1 MELKNK
7 KYIKNTGSLPG
18 FVNGLPNGLSSVDYQ
33 QSLGNWINQ
42 LESYNSKPSTVNS
55 KSNVNIG
62 YNGLTTGFLDF
73 GANDF
78 VNQEYGSQIQP
89 KMSVSTSNIRTPITQ
104 NVAPVQNNSGPVYSN
119 GVLDM
124 NPGAKGF
131 NKSTK
136 SINWSGAGDVVTTGV
151 NFMGQG
157 INAFTHDETESD
169 LAAQYGQAQGN
180 AGGIGYVRPNYADVG
195 EQMAQVR
202 KKNLTNT
209 LGAAGGG
216 AAFGAAVGS
225 IIPGLGTVVG
235 GLIGAGLGAL
245 IGGAGSAKRAREHR
259 QMVNRYNDKALH
271 LGTDA
276 EGWALTKAM
285 QLNNAEEN
293 GVPDKQ
299 LIYGHANGKQPE
311 VNSKTGRTKDD
322 VLMYTPRG
330 YKFGKANALGE
341 PGETMLDTETGEIST
356 IPYRPGDSKHPGDV
370 QPIEAKKETAIFTN
384 RWIDP
389 VTGKSFAKAAI
400 DGDDDPYALLNRM
413 KILVNDN
420 KSKKGLMKAKCG
432 KLPKYYEGWIPN
444 AISSGA
450 TMLGG
455 LAQYLDAKNQSVKKP
470 NSYVSNPY
478 EMKAFETLAGLRI
491 NPYPISLNLKNAEL
505 RTNRAIDVSGGL
517 SVGQRKLQRLAAL
530 NQTQRNISDA
540 LANIEMQNNSY
551 FSDYAKTA
559 LQAGMNN
566 AKMAMAAN
574 QYDLDYYSKAHA
586 ARQQGM
592 QAGMYNLING
602 MQQYYAN
609 DFKRRQFNDTMGLY
623 REQLDIDKQKTLADI
638 QNMAF
643 NQKQAQKQSQNQTVL
658 NPYQWLAFGPSG
670 YYGAMQY
677 NRKLATKH
685 S

>member
-7 KYIKNTGSLPG
+7 KYIKNTGGRLPG
-18 FVNGLPNGLSSVDYQ
+18 FVNGLPNGLSSGSYGIPNGLSSTDYQ
-33 QSLGNWINQ
+33 QALGEWTNR
-42 LESYNSKPSTVNS
+42 LDDKPIA
-55 KSNVNIG
+55 NIG
-62 YNGLTTGFLDF
+62 SVDTTDWNNWKKDYFNQKYLQVPNTGLTTLPSIG
-73 GANDF
+73 GNT
-78 VNQEYGSQIQP
+78 
-89 KMSVSTSNIRTPITQ
+89 KSVKSTS
-104 NVAPVQNNSGPVYSN
+104 
-119 GVLDM
+119 GV
-124 NPGAKGF
+124 
-131 NKSTK
+131 
-136 SINWSGAGDVVTTGV
+136 NWSGAGNVVTTGV
-151 NFMGQG
+151 NFMEQG

-169 LAAQYGQAQGN
+169 LAAQYGQAQEN

-216 AAFGAAVGS
+216 AAFGAAIGS

-322 VLMYTPRG
+322 VWMYTPRG

-455 LAQYLDAKNQSVKKP
+455 LTQYLDAKNQSVKKP
-470 NSYVSNPY
+470 DSYISNPY

-609 DFKRRQFNDTMGLY
+609 DFKRRQLNDTMGLY

-638 QNMAF
+638 SNMAF
-643 NQKQAQKQSQNQTVL
+643 NQKQAQNQTAL
-658 NPYQWLAFGPSG
+658 NPYQWLAFGPAG

-677 NRKLATKH
+677 NRKSATKH

>member
-18 FVNGLPNGLSSVDYQ
+18 FANGLPNGLSSGSYGTPDGLSSTDYQ
-33 QSLGNWINQ
+33 QALGEWTNR
-42 LESYNSKPSTVNS
+42 LDDKPIA
-55 KSNVNIG
+55 NIG
-62 YNGLTTGFLDF
+62 PVDTTAWNNWKNNYFNQKYLQVPNTGLTTLPSIG
-73 GANDF
+73 GN
-78 VNQEYGSQIQP
+78 
-89 KMSVSTSNIRTPITQ
+89 KKSVKS
-104 NVAPVQNNSGPVYSN
+104 ASGV
-119 GVLDM
+119 
-124 NPGAKGF
+124 
-131 NKSTK
+131 
-136 SINWSGAGDVVTTGV
+136 NWSGAGDVVTTGV

-322 VLMYTPRG
+322 VWMYTPSG

-341 PGETMLDTETGEIST
+341 PGETILDTETGEMST

-455 LAQYLDAKNQSVKKP
+455 FAQYLDAKNQSVKKP

-478 EMKAFETLAGLRI
+478 ELEALSTLAGLGI
-491 NPYPISLNLKNAEL
+491 NQYPIMQQLRLAES
-505 RTNRAIDVSGGL
+505 RTNNAIDRSGGL
-517 SVGQRKLQRLAAL
+517 GIGQRKLSRLSAL
-530 NQTQRNISDA
+530 NTTQNNISNT
-540 LANIEMQNNSY
+540 LSSIQQQNNSY
-551 FSDYAKTA
+551 LSDYAKTA
-559 LQAGMNN
+559 LQAGANN
-566 AKMAMAAN
+566 AKMKMAAD

-592 QAGMYNLING
+592 QAGIYNMING
-602 MQQYYAN
+602 LQQYYAN
-609 DFKRRQFNDTMGLY
+609 DFKRRQFNDMMGLY
-623 REQLDIDKQKTLADI
+623 RQYLSLDQQRLLHDLYGNGSSFAK
-638 QNMAF
+638 NMEDYTR
-643 NQKQAQKQSQNQTVL
+643 NQKNQYLINRVAT
-658 NPYQWLAFGPSG
+658 NPAFDPTKALTYRNLTGKYLSG
-670 YYGAMQY
+670 NKYLKIDPNGI
-677 NRKLATKH
+677 RI
-685 S
+685 

>member
-18 FVNGLPNGLSSVDYQ
+18 FVNGLPNGLSSTDYQ
-33 QSLGNWINQ
+33 QALGEWTNR
-42 LESYNSKPSTVNS
+42 LDDKPIA
-55 KSNVNIG
+55 NIG
-62 YNGLTTGFLDF
+62 PVDTTAWNNWKNDYFNQKYLHVPNTGLTTLPSIG
-73 GANDF
+73 GN
-78 VNQEYGSQIQP
+78 
-89 KMSVSTSNIRTPITQ
+89 
-104 NVAPVQNNSGPVYSN
+104 
-119 GVLDM
+119 
-124 NPGAKGF
+124 
-131 NKSTK
+131 TK
-136 SINWSGAGDVVTTGV
+136 SVKSASGLNWSGAGNVASTGV
-151 NFMGQG
+151 NFLGAS
-157 INAFTHDETESD
+157 INAFANDKSEQD
-169 LAAQYGQAQGN
+169 LSAQYGQRQGN
-180 AGGIGYVRPNYADVG
+180 KGGIGYVAPNYADINK
-195 EQMAQVR
+195 EMADVR

-245 IGGAGSAKRAREHR
+245 IGGAGSAKRARER
-259 QMVNRYNDKALH
+259 REMVNRFNDKALH

-276 EGWALTKAM
+276 EGAALTKYL
-285 QLNNAEEN
+285 QLSNAEEN

-299 LIYGHANGKQPE
+299 LLYGHKDGKISSADGPINE
-311 VNSKTGRTKDD
+311 EATARVSS
-322 VLMYTPRG
+322 
-330 YKFGKANALGE
+330 
-341 PGETMLDTETGEIST
+341 GEIIANKYNGTMYRVPGKKNNKDTKLAAVKDSDT
-356 IPYRPGDSKHPGDV
+356 IITNKYGLSDYVAATGDIEGAEEMMNLMNKQKLFRASK
-370 QPIEAKKETAIFTN
+370 
-384 RWIDP
+384 
-389 VTGKSFAKAAI
+389 
-400 DGDDDPYALLNRM
+400 
-413 KILVNDN
+413 
-420 KSKKGLMKAKCG
+420 G
-432 KLPKYYEGWIPN
+432 KLPHFEEGWIPN

-455 LAQYLDAKNQSVKKP
+455 LTQYLDAKGQEVKKP
-470 NSYVSNPY
+470 NTYIANPY
-478 EMKAFETLAGLRI
+478 EMKAFETLAGLRV
-491 NPYPISLNLKNAEL
+491 NPYPMMQQLKNAEL

-658 NPYQWLAFGPSG
+658 NPYEWLKLGPAG

-677 NRKLATKH
+677 NRKLATKR

>member
-18 FVNGLPNGLSSVDYQ
+18 FVNGLPDGLSSTDYQ
-33 QSLGNWINQ
+33 QALGEWTNR
-42 LESYNSKPSTVNS
+42 LDDKPIA
-55 KSNVNIG
+55 NIG
-62 YNGLTTGFLDF
+62 PVDTTAWNNWKNDYFNTGLTTL
-73 GANDF
+73 
-78 VNQEYGSQIQP
+78 P
-89 KMSVSTSNIRTPITQ
+89 SVGGN
-104 NVAPVQNNSGPVYSN
+104 
-119 GVLDM
+119 
-124 NPGAKGF
+124 
-131 NKSTK
+131 TK
-136 SINWSGAGDVVTTGV
+136 SVKSASGVNWSGAGNVASTGV
-151 NFMGQG
+151 NFLGAS
-157 INAFTHDETESD
+157 INAFANDKSEQD
-169 LAAQYGQAQGN
+169 LSAQYGQRQGN
-180 AGGIGYVRPNYADVG
+180 KGGIGYVAPNYADINK
-195 EQMAQVR
+195 EMAEVR

-225 IIPGLGTVVG
+225 IIPGLGTAVG

-245 IGGAGSAKRAREHR
+245 IGGAGSAKRARER
-259 QMVNRYNDKALH
+259 REMVNRFNDKALH

-276 EGWALTKAM
+276 EGAALTKYL
-285 QLNNAEEN
+285 QLSNAEEN

-299 LIYGHANGKQPE
+299 LLYGHSEGKQPE
-311 VNSKTGRTKDD
+311 VNPKTGRTKDD
-322 VLMYTPRG
+322 VWMYTPSG

-341 PGETMLDTETGEIST
+341 PGETMFDTETGEMSM
-356 IPYRPGDSKHPGDV
+356 IPYHPGDSKHPGDI
-370 QPIEAKKETAIFTN
+370 QPIDAKNKTAIFTN

-400 DGDDDPYALLNRM
+400 NGDDDPYALLNRM

-420 KSKKGLMKAKCG
+420 KSKKSLMKAKCG
-432 KLPKYYEGWIPN
+432 KLPKHYEGWVPN
-444 AISSGA
+444 AISSGL

-455 LAQYLDAKNQSVKKP
+455 LTQYLDAKGQEVKKP
-470 NSYVSNPY
+470 NTYIANPY
-478 EMKAFETLAGLRI
+478 EMKAFETLAGLRV
-491 NPYPISLNLKNAEL
+491 NPYPMMQQLKNAEL

-609 DFKRRQFNDTMGLY
+609 DFKRRQFNDTIGLY

-658 NPYQWLAFGPSG
+658 NPYEWLKLGPAG